1 MTIRTTT
8 GHCLR
13 VPRGTTVRHA
23 AEALR
28 RAGWQL
34 TTDARGRLIADRLH

>member
-1 MTIRTTT
+1 MTILTVT
-8 GHCLR
+8 GHRLQFS
-13 VPRGTTVRHA
+13 RGTCLRHA

-28 RAGWQL
+28 RAGWRL